1 MIGPKTA
8 AIVGILALAS
18 CALALDLNPPIWRGD
33 EGTTYQ
39 AWDFNTSANP
49 LAPDGG
55 VNNPYGAPS
64 LSVAGN
70 FPFTVWLP
78 SDQGYQGVW
87 KFEDYILV
95 DLPNNP
101 VPNEYKDIW
110 IQLTYYADEAADP
123 DLVTLPAAAGVAQT
137 IQKTELPL
145 QPGAQ
150 ITYWHA
156 TYLLHLEPNPAFEQ
170 LWIMPHDCTMFIDEL
185 VIDTLCAP
193 EPTSALLLGLAGLLI
208 RRR

>member
-8 AIVGILALAS
+8 ATVGILALAS
-18 CALALDLNPPIWRGD
+18 CALALDLNPPIWRGC

-39 AWDFNTSANP
+39 AWDFNTNANP

-64 LSVAGN
+64 ASIAGN

-101 VPNEYKDIW
+101 VPNDYKDIW
-110 IQLTYYADEAADP
+110 IQVTYYADEAADP
-123 DLVTLPAAAGVAQT
+123 DLVTLPASAGVAQV

-150 ITYWHA
+150 MTYWHA
-156 TYLLHLEPNPAFEQ
+156 TYLLHIEPNPPFEQ
-170 LWIMPHDCTMFIDEL
+170 IWIMPHDCTMFVDEL

-193 EPTSALLLGLAGLLI
+193 EPGTALLLGLAGLLI